1 MKAIVVARLG
11 GPEVLEL
18 AEVPAPEAGPG
29 DVVCDVHLAGVNFA
43 DTHLVDGTYLV
54 HQRLPFTPG
63 RQFVGRAPDGRRVAA
78 TVPEG
83 AYAERILVHESELW
97 PVPDAVADADAVAIA
112 VHGAAAWQL
121 LRNAGRLQKGES
133 VVVQAGAGGVGSF
146 AVQLA
151 RRWGAGRVIAT
162 ASTEAKRALALDL
175 GADAAVDSTSPELM
189 AALLEANGGRPVD
202 LVLDMTGG
210 AVFDQCLMTLG
221 RGGRIVTYGTAS
233 RETATPIQPESLMDG
248 ARSVIGYWLR
258 RPPLETLSALAAM
271 LARGDLKPVIGARY
285 PLADAGAAHQD
296 LLARSTVGVQLLE
309 ARP

>member
-1 MKAIVVARLG
+1 
-11 GPEVLEL
+11 
-18 AEVPAPEAGPG
+18 
-29 DVVCDVHLAGVNFA
+29 
-43 DTHLVDGTYLV
+43 
-54 HQRLPFTPG
+54 
-63 RQFVGRAPDGRRVAA
+63 
-78 TVPEG
+78 
-83 AYAERILVHESELW
+83 
-97 PVPDAVADADAVAIA
+97 
-112 VHGAAAWQL
+112 
-121 LRNAGRLQKGES
+121 